1 MLARHLQPSFFH
13 HMNTATP
20 GAPPCASPD
29 FNPRKPKI
37 TLPKL
42 ACDTHAHILGPI
54 AKYAY
59 SLARVY
65 TPPDCLLND
74 YQSMLATLGVER
86 AVLVQP
92 SVYGSDNTVM
102 LEAMREAGKRFRGVA
117 VVENDVSDAELAKLN
132 AAGVRG
138 VRVNIVDVKD
148 RKPGTLPMSEL
159 TALAKRIAP
168 LGWHMEFLMHCDE
181 FPDMDRTFADFP
193 VDIVLGH
200 LGYMKTSL
208 GVNNSGFQALLRLMK
223 AGKAW
228 VKFTGPYRISGE
240 ALPHADTNALAHAL
254 IVANQERVLW
264 GTDWPH
270 VMVKNAMPNDGD
282 LCDLLSSWIPDAAT
296 REQVLVRNPA
306 KLYGF

>member
-1 MLARHLQPSFFH
+1 MS
-13 HMNTATP
+13 TP
-20 GAPPCASPD
+20 ASSAPPCAPPD
-29 FNPRKPKI
+29 FHPRKPKL
-37 TLPKL
+37 TMPAG

-59 SLARVY
+59 SPARVY
-65 TPPDCLLND
+65 TPPDCLLGD
-74 YQSMLATLGVER
+74 YETMLGTLGVER

-102 LEAMREAGKRFRGVA
+102 LQAMKAAGAALRGVA
-117 VVENDVSDAELAKLN
+117 VVENHVSDAELKALD

-148 RKPGTLPMSEL
+148 RKPGTLPMAEL
-159 TALAKRIAP
+159 NTLAQRIAP
-168 LGWHMEFLMHCDE
+168 FGWHMEFLMHCDE

-208 GVNNSGFQALLRLMK
+208 GVANAGFQALLRLMQT
-223 AGKAW
+223 GKAW
-228 VKFTGPYRISGE
+228 VKFTGPYRISSE
-240 ALPHADTNALAHAL
+240 PLPHADTIAYAHAL
-254 IVANQERVLW
+254 IAANPQRVLW
-264 GTDWPH
+264 GSDWPH
-270 VMVKNAMPNDGD
+270 VMVKSAMPNDGD
-282 LCDLLSSWIPDAAT
+282 LCDLLAGWIPDAAV

>member
-1 MLARHLQPSFFH
+1 MTTDATSAPSC
-13 HMNTATP
+13 
-20 GAPPCASPD
+20 APPD
-29 FNPRKPKI
+29 FSPRKPKI
-37 TLPKL
+37 TLPQL

-54 AKYAY
+54 AQYAY
-59 SLARVY
+59 SPARVY
-65 TPPDCLLND
+65 TSPDCLLSD
-74 YQSMLATLGVER
+74 YQKMLATLGVQR

-102 LEAMREAGKRFRGVA
+102 LAAMKAGGSAFRGVA
-117 VVENDVSDAELAKLN
+117 VVDNDIADTELAQLN
-132 AAGVRG
+132 TAGVRG

-148 RKPGTLPMSEL
+148 RKPGTLPMAEL

-168 LGWHMEFLMHCDE
+168 MGWHMEFLMHCDE
-181 FPDMDRTFADFP
+181 FADMDRTFADFP

-208 GVNNSGFQALLRLMK
+208 GVNNGGFQALLRLMNK
-223 AGKAW
+223 GKAW

-240 ALPHADTNALAHAL
+240 ALPHADTNVYAHAL
-254 IVANQERVLW
+254 INANPERLLW

-270 VMVKNAMPNDGD
+270 VMVKSAMPNDGD
-282 LCDLLSSWIPDAAT
+282 LCDLLASWVPDAAT

>member
-1 MLARHLQPSFFH
+1 L
-13 HMNTATP
+13 
-20 GAPPCASPD
+20 
-29 FNPRKPKI
+29 
-37 TLPKL
+37 
-42 ACDTHAHILGPI
+42 
-54 AKYAY
+54 
-59 SLARVY
+59 
-65 TPPDCLLND
+65 
-74 YQSMLATLGVER
+74 
-86 AVLVQP
+86 
-92 SVYGSDNTVM
+92 
-102 LEAMREAGKRFRGVA
+102 
-117 VVENDVSDAELAKLN
+117 
-132 AAGVRG
+132 
-138 VRVNIVDVKD
+138 
-148 RKPGTLPMSEL
+148 
-159 TALAKRIAP
+159 
-168 LGWHMEFLMHCDE
+168 HCDE

-240 ALPHADTNALAHAL
+240 PLPHADTNAFAHAL
-254 IVANQERVLW
+254 IAANKERVLW

-306 KLYGF
+306 TLYGF